1 MSGEGENIVAEPL
14 VYLNGE
20 FVPYEAARIPVED
33 RGLQFA
39 DGVYEVVRYY
49 DGRPFRMQQ
58 HLARLVR
65 SAAGIEL
72 PLPPIEEIRQ
82 AMDALV
88 ERQGLRDATVY
99 LQVTRGTAP
108 RAHGLLPDPTPTV
121 IAIARPARVIRPR
134 PPLRVITM
142 SDDRWARCYLKTTAL
157 LPNALARE
165 RARRLGADD
174 AIFVRDGF
182 IMEATAANV
191 FLVMKD
197 RLLTPLLTNYI
208 LAGITREAVLELAAS
223 EGIPASEEP
232 VPAHL
237 IYQADEVF
245 ITGTNSELG
254 PVVAVDGRTIGTGQ
268 PGPIFLRLLAAF
280 DVAVHGAQPVGTG
293 PA

>member
-1 MSGEGENIVAEPL
+1 MPEPL

-20 FVPYEAARIPVED
+20 FVPYESARVPVED

-49 DGRPFRMQQ
+49 DRRPFRMQQ

-88 ERQGLRDATVY
+88 EKQGLQDAAVY
-99 LQVTRGTAP
+99 LQITRGPAP
-108 RAHGLLPDPTPTV
+108 RAHGLVPDPNPTV
-121 IAIARPARVIRPR
+121 IAIAREARSVRPR
-134 PPLRVITM
+134 PSLRAVTV

-174 AIFVRDGF
+174 GIFVRDGF
-182 IMEATAANV
+182 VMEATASNV
-191 FLVMKD
+191 FVVMNGRLV
-197 RLLTPLLTNYI
+197 TPPLTNYI
-208 LAGITREAVLELAAS
+208 LAGITREAIIELANG
-223 EGIPASEEP
+223 EGISVSEEP
-232 VPAHL
+232 ISAHL
-237 IYQADEVF
+237 LYQADEVF
-245 ITGTNSELG
+245 VSGTNSELG
-254 PVVAVDGRTIGTGQ
+254 PVVAVDGRMIGDGR
-268 PGPIFLRLLAAF
+268 PGPVFKRVLAAF
-280 DVAVHGAQPVGTG
+280 DVAVRSAQPAG
-293 PA
+293 ARLS